1 MRVLVTGYAGQ
12 LGYDTIRLLE
22 ARGIEC
28 RGVDM
33 QDFDL
38 TDGEAVREYVRRYRP
53 TAVVH
58 CAA

>member
-33 QDFDL
+33 QVFDL
-38 TDGEAVREYVRRYRP
+38 TDGQAVKD
-53 TAVVH
+53 
-58 CAA
+58 